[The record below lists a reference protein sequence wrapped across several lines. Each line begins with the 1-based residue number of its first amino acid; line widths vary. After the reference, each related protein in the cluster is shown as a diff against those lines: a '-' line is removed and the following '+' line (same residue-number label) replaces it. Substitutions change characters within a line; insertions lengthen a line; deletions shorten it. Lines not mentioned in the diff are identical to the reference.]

1 MRAYG
6 FTFLSVLLLSGIAN
20 GAQAPIPGAKELFYD
35 PAGDNLSSASREKT
49 LAKEASGKEPA
60 GNTAVKRTNTPAAAP
75 SPRRAVQ
82 RVSNPAAQKILGLS
96 YWIELEGPKGQ
107 SGTQVT
113 NQRIFRS
120 GERIRLHF
128 LSNAEGQIALLQLGS
143 SGNSSFLF
151 PDAEK
156 GLTDTSLVA
165 DKDRVLP
172 DASAW
177 FTFDNRPGTERLLAV
192 FAKTKADA
200 DSLSIGPAM
209 DAKAT
214 EQVLQTAEKQRGS
227 KDLIIETETRKA
239 AEIGTYGVTRSGKP
253 VILEVELKHE

>member
-6 FTFLSVLLLSGIAN
+6 FTLLSVLLWSGIAN

-49 LAKEASGKEPA
+49 PAKEASGKEPA
-60 GNTAVKRTNTPAAAP
+60 GKTTVKRPSTQAAP
-75 SPRRAVQ
+75 SSRRAVR
-82 RVSNPAAQKILGLS
+82 RVSDPGAQKILGLS
-96 YWIELEGPKGQ
+96 YWIELEGLKGQ
-107 SGTQVT
+107 PGIQVT
-113 NQRIFRS
+113 NQRIFKS

-128 LSNAEGQIALLQLGS
+128 RSNAEGQIALLQLGS

-165 DKDRVLP
+165 DQDRVLP
-172 DASAW
+172 DASTW
-177 FTFDNRPGTERLLAV
+177 FTFDNHPGTERLLAV
-192 FAKTKADA
+192 FAKTKADV
-200 DSLSIGPAM
+200 DSLSIGPTM
-209 DAKAT
+209 DARAT
-214 EQVLQTAEKQRGS
+214 EEVLQTAEKQRGS

>member
-1 MRAYG
+1 MKAYG
-6 FTFLSVLLLSGIAN
+6 FTLLAVLLSGVAT
-20 GAQAPIPGAKELFYD
+20 GAQTPIPGAKELFYD
-35 PAGDNLSSASREKT
+35 PAADNLSSASSPAKT
-49 LAKEASGKEPA
+49 PAKEASGNEPA
-60 GNTAVKRTNTPAAAP
+60 DKATIKRTSTPATP
-75 SPRRAVQ
+75 TPRRAVQ
-82 RVSNPAAQKILGLS
+82 RVSNPGTQKILGLS

-107 SGTQVT
+107 PGTQVT
-113 NQRIFRS
+113 NQRTFKS

-128 LSNAEGQIALLQLGS
+128 RSNAEGQIALLQLGS

-165 DKDRVLP
+165 GQDRVLP

-177 FTFDNRPGTERLLAV
+177 FTFDNHPGTERLLAV
-192 FAKTKADA
+192 LAKTKADA
-200 DSLSIGPAM
+200 DSLSIGPVM

-253 VILEVELKHE
+253 VILEVDLKHE